1 MKKKITSSF
10 IIALMIAGITSS
22 SAFATTANGSVVIG
36 DKTFDLAYAN
46 DVTNSTEI
54 TNAIIEGGA
63 IYVKDFSGN
72 WIDNITGKIVN
83 ESVIPGE
90 NGNQV
95 VIATV
100 RANTFGATV
109 NATSTQEGA
118 TQYQI
123 FNGTTKISEITNLG
137 TNTVIFPSKTVGDT
151 VIIKLFNVSGVIVAT
166 TNVTL
171 VAPIE
176 ISPIIKVTNISLN
189 KTTDSLTV
197 DGTDNLIA
205 TINPTDATNKAVNW
219 TSSANNIATV
229 DNNGKVTAVS
239 KGTTTITA
247 TTKDG
252 INTANC
258 IVTVNGIVAVNS
270 IVTFK
275 DKKLEKVVRATINKP
290 TGTLHKSDVVK
301 ITKLPCEG
309 EGISDISGIE
319 NLENLQNLDLYANS
333 ISDISALK
341 GLINLKELFLSMSK
355 ISDISP
361 LEGLTNLQILW
372 LDGNKISDI
381 SSLKGLT
388 NLQELNLASN
398 QISDMSPLKE
408 LTNLGNIGLDANK
421 ISDISVLKGLTNLQ
435 KLKLGVNQ
443 ISDITPLEGLT
454 KLQVISLEF
463 NQIRDISSLGKLS
476 NLQQINLNANQIS
489 DISVLKGLVNLQELY
504 LDSNQ
509 ISDENMQSLQGELPN
524 CSVY

>member
-10 IIALMIAGITSS
+10 IIALMIVGASYI
-22 SAFATTANGSVVIG
+22 SAFATTANGTVVIG
-36 DKTFDLAYAN
+36 SKSFDLAYAN

-72 WIDNITGKIVN
+72 WIDNTTGKIVN
-83 ESVIPGE
+83 ASIIPGE

-123 FNGTTKISEITNLG
+123 FNGITKISEITNLG
-137 TNTVIFPSKTVGDT
+137 TNTVIFPSKIVGDT

-205 TINPTDATNKAVNW
+205 TVNPTDATNKAVNW

-229 DNNGKVTAVS
+229 DNNGKVTALS
-239 KGTTTITA
+239 EGTATITA
-247 TTKDG
+247 TAKDG

-258 IVTVNGIVAVNS
+258 IVTVNS

-275 DKKLEKVVRATINKP
+275 DKNLEKVVRATINKP

-309 EGISDISGIE
+309 EHISDISGIE
-319 NLENLQNLDLYANS
+319 NLENLQNLDLYGNS
-333 ISDISALK
+333 ISDISELK
-341 GLINLKELFLSMSK
+341 GLINLQELFLSMSK
-355 ISDISP
+355 INDISP

-372 LDGNKISDI
+372 LDGNQISDI

-388 NLQELNLASN
+388 SLQELNLASN
-398 QISDMSPLKE
+398 QISDMSPLKG
-408 LTNLGNIGLDANK
+408 LTNLGNLGLDANK

-454 KLQVISLEF
+454 NLQVISLEF
-463 NQIRDISSLGKLS
+463 NQISDISSLGELS
-476 NLQQINLNANQIS
+476 NLQQIDLTDNQIS